1 MRKWVFWDDGDH
13 TPAFNMAADE
23 MLMQWHR
30 EGRIGPVLRFYG
42 WNPGGFSVGYFQ
54 KTKKRF
60 NLEEIEK
67 RGFELVRRPTGG
79 QAVLHHQELT
89 YSIIVQEDY
98 PGIPSSVKEAYKVL
112 SEGLLIGFDNL
123 GIQADF
129 AIPADSKP
137 KGTANCFEEASWYE
151 INVDGKKAAGS
162 AQTRQKGIV
171 LQHGSIPVW
180 LNQEDLLELF
190 LYPSDRVKERAY
202 KSFSNKAASLQ
213 EFIPPQT
220 TMEDIRAA
228 FYDGFQKGLGVTFE
242 RLELDNEQLAAI
254 EQLAKEKYQDH
265 EFLYAR

>member
-13 TPAFNMAADE
+13 SPAFNMAADE

-30 EGRIGPVLRFYG
+30 EGRIAPVLRFYG

-54 KTKKRF
+54 KTNKF

-89 YSIIVQEDY
+89 YSIIVSEDY
-98 PGIPSSVKEAYKVL
+98 PGVPSTIKEAYKVL
-112 SEGLLIGFDNL
+112 SQGLLIGFENL
-123 GIQADF
+123 GIKAEF
-129 AIPADSKP
+129 ALPADSKP

-151 INVDGKKAAGS
+151 INVDRKKAAGS
-162 AQTRQKGIV
+162 AQTRQKGVI
-171 LQHGSIPVW
+171 LQHGSIPIW
-180 LNQEDLLELF
+180 LKQEDLLELF

-202 KSFSNKAASLQ
+202 KSFRNKAASLQ
-213 EFIPPQT
+213 EFISVQT
-220 TMEDIRAA
+220 TMEDIRGA

-242 RLELDNEQLAAI
+242 RLELDEVQLKTI
-254 EQLAKEKYQDH
+254 EELAKEKYQNH